1 MVQDEEIFLYKPYN
15 ISSNH
20 NRPKTPEPIF
30 IKDEVK
36 NLKKVLK
43 ILQWP
48 TKIIPFLLLSHYK
61 AVQWNGEQDIQY

>member
-1 MVQDEEIFLYKPYN
+1 MVQDEEIFLYKLYN

-43 ILQWP
+43 ILQ
-48 TKIIPFLLLSHYK
+48 
-61 AVQWNGEQDIQY
+61 